1 MSERKRGVCISITFP
16 FLTVALIAGALAG
29 AYLSG
34 SVVDGAV
41 AGALYAL
48 ITWLSAWVGW
58 VPVVGPFIFWF
69 YLRPMAKALV
79 PIGRADIF
87 IAVDIIC
94 LIDAI
99 MFTVVGLILA
109 LIALTFLTLRS

>member
-16 FLTVALIAGALAG
+16 FLAVALIAGALAG

-48 ITWLSAWVGW
+48 VAWLSAWVGW
-58 VPVVGPFIFWF
+58 LPVIGPFLFWF
-69 YLRPMAKALV
+69 YLRPAAKALV
-79 PIGRADIF
+79 PIGRAGTF
-87 IAVDIIC
+87 IVVDIIC
-94 LIDAI
+94 LLDAI
-99 MFTVVGLILA
+99 AFTAVGTLL
-109 LIALTFLTLRS
+109 ALTFLILVSK